1 MNPVAQYRDY
11 EQWAAQGANHGQT
24 IHLAAAA
31 VTTAPSQAAP
41 KASSYAPHAVHAAH
55 SVHAAHAAHAAYAA
69 QAAQAQQLSGA
80 QVDDDNRHHTYYYRP
95 RSDNVSSSYYYE
107 WPRGA
112 GQYYGPGY
120 GQGYNNPYSYHHNWF
135 GRTASEVYRDNVAY
149 AMHPQESVSHRGQE
163 MVPRNPEDGQMFY
176 VKELDGGWTQRT
188 FNTIEN
194 DLQPG
199 YWTKKFGRCQFI
211 RTRD

>member
-41 KASSYAPHAVHAAH
+41 KASSYAPHA
-55 SVHAAHAAHAAYAA
+55 
-69 QAAQAQQLSGA
+69 
-80 QVDDDNRHHTYYYRP
+80 
-95 RSDNVSSSYYYE
+95 

-149 AMHPQESVSHRGQE
+149 AMHPQDSASHRGQE

-199 YWTKKFGRCQFI
+199 YWIKNFGKCQFI

>member
-41 KASSYAPHAVHAAH
+41 KASSYAPHAVYATHA
-55 SVHAAHAAHAAYAA
+55 VHAAHAAHAA

-80 QVDDDNRHHTYYYRP
+80 QVAGDDDNRHHTYYYRP

-149 AMHPQESVSHRGQE
+149 AMHPQDSASHRGQE

-199 YWTKKFGRCQFI
+199 YWIKNFGKCQFI